1 MPMTALLVAL
11 LAVAPSVTED
21 PKPALQTAVYVE
33 VGLGSPVGVLGI
45 ESVTRVAPWLEL
57 SGGLG
62 MGLDAAESGVPATL
76 GNVLQWSFMPRLLLG
91 NSLGGLTL
99 GVGMSGG
106 NSGDWDSNAFC
117 FYDSCPTTH
126 ALDYVVWANAEVGA
140 EVWMP
145 FGLAGRVFAG
155 WAHGWCISSSCLPDL
170 TTNMP
175 YVGAGIG
182 YAF

>member
-1 MPMTALLVAL
+1 MPMTAILVAL
-11 LAVAPSVTED
+11 LAVTPPVTKAPEPV
-21 PKPALQTAVYVE
+21 LQTAVYVE
-33 VGLGSPVGVLGI
+33 VGLGSPLGVLGI

-57 SGGLG
+57 SAGLG
-62 MGLDAAESGVPATL
+62 MGLDAAESGVSPSL
-76 GNVLQWSFMPRLLLG
+76 GNVLQWSVMPRLLLG
-91 NSLGGLTL
+91 NGLGGFTL

-106 NSGDWDSNAFC
+106 NSGDWDSNFLC

-126 ALDYVVWANAEVGA
+126 ALDYVVWANVEVGA

-145 FGLAGRVFAG
+145 FGLAGRLFGG
-155 WAHGWCISSSCLPDL
+155 WAHGWCVSSSCLSDL

-175 YVGAGIG
+175 YIGAGIG